1 MKPQLPIREHYSYQV
16 HRKQRVTQIILP
28 MVLVVL
34 LMIALIVLI
43 SLSTFTSGGD
53 VGRWAAVST
62 IWLIIPVLIAGLIVL
77 AVLAG
82 LIYLMA
88 RLLGLLPTY
97 TGLAQDYVYIAR
109 GYILRAA
116 DMVVKP
122 VIALNGF
129 IENILAFFGRI
140 TP

>member
-97 TGLAQDYVYIAR
+97 TGMAQDYVYIAR

>member
-1 MKPQLPIREHYSYQV
+1 
-16 HRKQRVTQIILP
+16 

-34 LMIALIVLI
+34 LMIGLIVLI

-53 VGRWAAVST
+53 VGRWAAIST
-62 IWLIIPVLIAGLIVL
+62 IWIIIPILIAGLIVL
-77 AVLAG
+77 AVLVG